1 MFINFCDIPGHQNLF
16 LDYLYE
22 FENVKKYYKKNFR
35 DDEEYKK
42 IIAKLSST
50 PRDHKYELTE
60 ILKSQYEGLNASR
73 NTLGNIQALSSP
85 NTFVVATGQQLGIF
99 GGPLYTFYKIITA
112 IKLSFS
118 LKEKFPEYNF
128 VPVFWMPGD
137 DHDFEEIKSI
147 NLIDQSNNLINISYN
162 DGLEQEIN
170 RGGVGELKLNG
181 GINETLAKLEESLRK
196 TEFTAGLL
204 DMLKSGYQEGKT
216 VKEAFKKLLMYFF
229 DEHGLV
235 IFDPQPKE
243 AKELLKELFKFE
255 IENFRT
261 TSKVLVETSADIE
274 EIYHSQVKVRA
285 INLFYSEGDGRYL
298 IEPFENEFKLK
309 GKRKKFTKEELLA
322 VIDAHPEYFSPNVM
336 LRPICQDYIFPTIA
350 YVGGPGE
357 ISYFAQAIPLYDI
370 YNVEQPIIYP
380 RSSLTII
387 EKNISNIFEK
397 YDITFN
403 DLFLEYE
410 RLSKKAVS
418 KFSDFNFEDIFR
430 KAKDNISASFN
441 DLQQQISAIDP
452 TLSSPIQTSRDKALQ
467 NLDGLKAKA
476 ESAQVNKHESV
487 LRQVSKAVNIAYPNS
502 NLQERELNF
511 IYFGNKYG
519 PDFINKLY
527 KEIAIGKFEHQTLEI

>member
-35 DDEEYKK
+35 DDDEYKK
-42 IIAKLSST
+42 IITKLSSS
-50 PRDHKYELTE
+50 PRDHKYQLTE
-60 ILKSQYEGLNASR
+60 ILKGQYEGLNASK
-73 NTLGNIQALSSP
+73 NTFGNIQALSSP
-85 NTFVVATGQQLGIF
+85 NTFAVATGQQLGIF
-99 GGPLYTFYKIITA
+99 AGPLYTFYKIITA
-112 IKLSFS
+112 IKLSVS

-128 VPVFWMPGD
+128 IPLFWMPGD
-137 DHDFEEIKSI
+137 DHDFEEIKSVS
-147 NLIDQSNNLINISYN
+147 LIDQTNNLNSISYD
-162 DGLEQEIN
+162 DGLEHDIN
-170 RGGVGELKLNG
+170 RGGVGELKLNA
-181 GINETLAKLEESLRK
+181 GINRTLAGLEDSLRK
-196 TEFTAGLL
+196 TEFTNELL
-204 DMLKSGYQEGKT
+204 NMLKDCYQEGKT
-216 VKEAFKKLLMYFF
+216 IKEAFKKLIMNFF
-229 DEHGLV
+229 DDYGLV
-235 IFDPQPKE
+235 IFDPQPKD

-261 TSKVLVETSADIE
+261 TSKTLVETSANIE
-274 EIYHSQVKVRA
+274 EVYHSQVKVRA

-309 GKRKKFTKEELLA
+309 GKRKKFSKVELLS
-322 VIDAHPEYFSPNVM
+322 VIDEHPEYFSPNVM
-336 LRPICQDYIFPTIA
+336 LRPICQDYLFPTIA

-370 YNVEQPIIYP
+370 YKVEQPLIYP

-397 YDITFN
+397 YDIIFN
-403 DLFLEYE
+403 DLFLEYD

-418 KFSDFNFEDIFR
+418 KFSDFNFDDIFQS
-430 KAKDNISASFN
+430 AKDNITASFN
-441 DLQQQISAIDP
+441 NLQQQISAIDP
-452 TLSSPIQTSRDKALQ
+452 TLSSPIQASRDKALQ
-467 NLDGLKAKA
+467 NLDSLKTKA
-476 ESAQVNKHESV
+476 ESAQVNKHEAV

-511 IYFGNKYG
+511 IYFANKYG